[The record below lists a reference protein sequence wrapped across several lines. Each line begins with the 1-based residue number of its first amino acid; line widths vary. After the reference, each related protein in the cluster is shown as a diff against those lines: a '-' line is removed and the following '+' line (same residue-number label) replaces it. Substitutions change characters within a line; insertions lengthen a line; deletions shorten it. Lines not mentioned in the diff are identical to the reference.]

1 MIQSFYVSEVIVL
14 FDIHPHDPGNLFEQA
29 FILLRKSRG
38 IVAVDVDLADDLSMG
53 VRSERQSPILLI
65 EHDRYRGSEL
75 TSSTITVSPEAT
87 AAPQMP

>member
-53 VRSERQSPILLI
+53 VNRNDNLRFCV
-65 EHDRYRGSEL
+65 DRAR
-75 TSSTITVSPEAT
+75 
-87 AAPQMP
+87 